1 MAFESTAEH
10 ARTLL
15 ALRATHTAL
24 PPSDAPVQLIARD
37 AAADVDT
44 LLAFTVDESVIDTLA
59 AWPSA
64 RLAVYSPRPDTVREL
79 LAERGVEENS
89 YSLHEALVRGQARS
103 KPSRHTAV
111 NTGADGS
118 AK

>member
-1 MAFESTAEH
+1 
-10 ARTLL
+10 
-15 ALRATHTAL
+15 
-24 PPSDAPVQLIARD
+24 VQLIARD
-37 AAADVDT
+37 AAAGVDT
-44 LLAFTVDESVIDTLA
+44 LLAFTVDEAVIDTLA

-79 LAERGVEENS
+79 LAERGVEVNS
-89 YSLHEALVRGQARS
+89 YSLHEALLRGQARS
-103 KPSRHTAV
+103 KPSRRTAA